1 MQAWN
6 GWTAAIPTMRATPA
20 TPTTRAFTWAE
31 WRAWQQRTLPGD
43 ERCHEQ
49 VRFSDVELAR
59 LSFLRW
65 LYQAGR
71 LGQQGYGNV

>member
-6 GWTAAIPTMRATPA
+6 SWTAAIPS

-31 WRAWQQRTLPGD
+31 WCVWQQRTLPGE
-43 ERCHEQ
+43 ERRREQ
-49 VRFSDVELAR
+49 VRFSDEELAR

-71 LGQQGYGNV
+71 LGQQGYDNV